1 MFSVGKEGTVT
12 EAPPVRRRLLGAAL
26 RRYREG
32 LGYRLDDA
40 ARVLECDRSK
50 ISRIESGQRGVR
62 ARDLRDLLTEY
73 GVGEQEQR
81 TLAAIA
87 QSPRAR
93 GWWQPYADVLPG
105 GWLDYFITEAAASQI
120 QAYQPQLVPDLLQT
134 REYACAVIGA
144 DPAVPAGAQALVL
157 EAMLTRQQ
165 VILGERRTELAVV
178 IGEAALHQVV
188 GGTGVMRAQLA
199 RLAEM
204 SGTYSQIT
212 IQVLPFAAGAPP
224 AGGNGPLS
232 ILRFADAQSLG
243 VVHLPGPCG
252 GICLDSPPDV
262 ASHARAFTL
271 LKASALTPA
280 ATARDCSGTWPHA
293 NPSPGA
299 IRCSRCVR
307 LQYLAS
313 MLATA
318 APEVTE
324 VELVISGMTCAAR
337 AARVQANMKQG
348 RRRHGTRQARQRNG
362 PDHLPSRTQK
372 APQPLLPV

>member
-1 MFSVGKEGTVT
+1 MIET
-12 EAPPVRRRLLGAAL
+12 PPVRRRLLGAAL
-26 RRYREG
+26 RRYRES

-40 ARVLECDRSK
+40 ARILECDRSK
-50 ISRIESGQRGVR
+50 ICRIESGQRGIR

-73 GVGEQEQR
+73 GIGEQEQR

-105 GWLDYFITEAAASQI
+105 GWLDYLITEAAASQI

-134 REYACAVIGA
+134 REYARAVIRA
-144 DPAVPAGAQALVL
+144 DPAVPAGAQDLVL

-165 VILGERRTELAVV
+165 VILEERRPELAVV
-178 IGEAALHQVV
+178 IGEATLHQVV
-188 GGTGVMRAQLA
+188 GGTAVMRAQLT

-204 SGTYSQIT
+204 SGANSQIT

-252 GICLDSPPDV
+252 GICLDSPPEI

-280 ATARDCSGTWPHA
+280 ATAQLLRD
-293 NPSPGA
+293 
-299 IRCSRCVR
+299 
-307 LQYLAS
+307 
-313 MLATA
+313 M
-318 APEVTE
+318 
-324 VELVISGMTCAAR
+324 AAR
-337 AARVQANMKQG
+337 
-348 RRRHGTRQARQRNG
+348 
-362 PDHLPSRTQK
+362 
-372 APQPLLPV
+372 